1 MSLVVDSTATSVRV
15 AASAIGVIFSRMK
28 AFLDDAGSLLRE
40 LLDRDRR
47 ESIVLSGVSVTP
59 PAISVTPA
67 ANGLAAFRIAK

>member
-1 MSLVVDSTATSVRV
+1 MWLVVDSTATSVRV

-40 LLDRDRR
+40 LRDRARR

-59 PAISVTPA
+59 QQFRPPQQM
-67 ANGLAAFRIAK
+67 GLPPSA